1 MKKHLTDLLQSNKK
15 TKWSGMWSTLEIL
28 EMDKD
33 EADLDII
40 KFCKQFVRKYGDFL
54 NIEAKYSENIYYAT
68 DNFSV
73 NSDGENIFKL
83 VVEQNHMG
91 ADYKLACKTYNIY
104 CGARHKHKRNLQALH
119 KMLKRKAA
127 KQKKMILLR
136 NNALQK
142 LNNSVQFVKQN
153 TK

>member
-1 MKKHLTDLLQSNKK
+1 M
-15 TKWSGMWSTLEIL
+15 LEKPFKLVEIFK
-28 EMDKD
+28 MDKD
-33 EADLDII
+33 EADLDMI
-40 KFCKQFVRKYGDFL
+40 KACKQLVRKYGDFL

-83 VVEQNHMG
+83 VVEQDHIG
-91 ADYKLACKTYNIY
+91 ADYKLHCKTYDIY
-104 CGARHKHKRNLQALH
+104 CGARHRHKRNLQALH

-127 KQKKMILLR
+127 KQGKMIMLR
-136 NNALQK
+136 NKAVQK

-153 TK
+153 AK